1 MTLAKISLHCT
12 LNLVVLS
19 EKYSTSK
26 IFMETDKN
34 WQKRMPKSGRNL
46 LVFGDKFLVISIL
59 NSEYMHNAT
68 LRNDENGKTL
78 WVRKMLSCM
87 ISAKN
92 KVFTQNN
99 VKISSGQI
107 VLNFLGFFGV
117 QSFSIKP
124 KLGVKVQLKVQ
135 NIDLSVTI
143 THINT
148 QKILIYPSL

>member
-1 MTLAKISLHCT
+1 
-12 LNLVVLS
+12 
-19 EKYSTSK
+19 
-26 IFMETDKN
+26 
-34 WQKRMPKSGRNL
+34 
-46 LVFGDKFLVISIL
+46 
-59 NSEYMHNAT
+59 
-68 LRNDENGKTL
+68 
-78 WVRKMLSCM
+78 M